1 MADRKISELPF
12 GDLTPDSI
20 IPIIS
25 NNITSQTTFGVL
37 LSKIPTSSGN
47 GIDTFTTGGTY
58 NEITGVATF
67 TNNTGGTYSVTGFNT
82 TIDTFTT
89 GGTYDNGTAVFTNNT
104 GGTYSITGFSIGN
117 EYWSGGTG
125 LNSVVQINSNNQA
138 NGINSFV
145 IGSGN
150 SANSQYSVAMGINS
164 IADGFEILPI
174 KTQKTVISGITMTSS
189 DPNNETYAVVFSGV
203 NVYAE
208 WEEYLWNSDYSDDNL
223 FNIFDSS
230 GNTYT
235 IDGSN
240 LWDIYY
246 DISSDSTY
254 IVDGN
259 IPLTSY
265 LTISGAPNIDIMTA
279 FERPAFVI
287 GSNSLATGANSIVLG
302 SNITGTSD
310 NTTYVDYFKINRFVD
325 DNVIFG
331 TDAGASAINAFR
343 SNFIGQNAGNNSANA
358 YTSNFIGYFAG
369 YNATG
374 ASSSNF
380 IGANAGFGTT
390 SAAQSNFLGQSAGG
404 GATNAYGSNFLGSS
418 AGYGATGAWE
428 SNFLGQYSGFQARSA
443 SNSNFFGRDSG
454 YQATGTSYSNFFGPF
469 AGSYATGAQYSNFF
483 GTQAGYR
490 ATNANRSNFFGY
502 DAGLYAIGAIGSNFF
517 GAAAGAGAT
526 GASYSNLFG
535 FNVGNNSIYNYGSN
549 SGSIG
554 SNNIIIG
561 TNISLLS
568 GTTNSINIGGVLF
581 GKNTYSAT
589 TGYSSTIAQTTGR
602 IGINVVNPLETLDVN
617 GPIRIS
623 SNSYTGLTSGATTPV
638 PSGGEGTIVYDPVN
652 QNFFGWTGNIK
663 GWKPLS
669 L

>member
-12 GDLTPDSI
+12 GELTPNSI

-58 NEITGVATF
+58 
-67 TNNTGGTYSVTGFNT
+67 
-82 TIDTFTT
+82 
-89 GGTYDNGTAVFTNNT
+89 DNGTAVFTNNT
-104 GGTYSITGFSIGN
+104 GGTYSVTGFSIGS

-138 NGINSFV
+138 IGINSFV

-150 SANSQYSVAMGINS
+150 SANSDYSVAMGINS
-164 IADGFEILPI
+164 IADGFELLPI
-174 KTQKTVISGITMTSS
+174 KTQITVISGITMTSS

-208 WEEYLWNSDYSDDNL
+208 WEEYLWNSNYWEENL

-235 IDGSN
+235 INGDN

-254 IVDGN
+254 IVDGS

-265 LTISGAPNIDIMTA
+265 LTISGAPFSDVITA
-279 FERPAFVI
+279 FERPAFVF
-287 GSNSLATGANSIVLG
+287 GSNSVVTGNNSIVLG

-331 TDAGASAINAFR
+331 PNAGLSTTGANN
-343 SNFIGQNAGNNSANA
+343 SNIIGLNAGNNSKDVVGSNFIGTNA
-358 YTSNFIGYFAG
+358 GINSIYAVQSNFIGYRAGAGATNAFYSNFLGGNAG

-374 ASSSNF
+374 AYS
-380 IGANAGFGTT
+380 
-390 SAAQSNFLGQSAGG
+390 SNFLGNDAGN
-404 GATNAYGSNFLGSS
+404 GATGATGSNFLGAIAGAGATGADASNFLGSAAGYGATGAYGSNFLGQG
-418 AGYGATGAWE
+418 AGQNAANANQ
-428 SNFLGQYSGFQARSA
+428 SNFMGQGAGFEAIGA
-443 SNSNFFGRDSG
+443 SNSNFFG
-454 YQATGTSYSNFFGPF
+454 YY
-469 AGSYATGAQYSNFF
+469 
-483 GTQAGYR
+483 
-490 ATNANRSNFFGY
+490 
-502 DAGLYAIGAIGSNFF
+502 AGLK
-517 GAAAGAGAT
+517 AT

-535 FNVGNNSIYNYGSN
+535 YRSGNAQVL
-549 SGSIG
+549 GSIG

-568 GTTNSINIGGVLF
+568 GTTNSINLGGVLF
-581 GKNTYSAT
+581 GSGTYSTT
-589 TGYSSTIAQTTGR
+589 TGAPSIVAQTTGR
-602 IGINVVNPLETLDVN
+602 IGINVVNPLETLDVS
-617 GPIRIS
+617 GPIKLG
-623 SNSYTGLTSGATTPV
+623 SNSYTGLTNGDVTPV
-638 PSGGEGTIVYDPVN
+638 PNGGAGTMVFDPSSLH
-652 QNFFGWTGNIK
+652 FFGWNGSA
-663 GWKPLS
+663 WKQLDN
-669 L
+669 